1 MAKDFAIGMSL
12 EIPESVLSNIEKVDK
27 KLQDLEKRAGTTE
40 SAFNRAFSNIGE
52 SVGSLLDKLSMMDSV
67 MSGIGKGK
75 SIENISKNLSNTA
88 SQAEKAADSITKMA
102 SMVNKMGGMRDSG
115 FNPESGVVTWQN
127 LQKSIEQVEER
138 QRQLIKTTREY
149 EGELARIQAGKGGV
163 ITKGMQVGYKSA
175 QEEIEANKQ
184 LIASYRDKQKAIIDT
199 IAQQRKELKSIQEL
213 RNYER
218 QRTSL
223 PEQRAAD
230 ELKKLN
236 EYYKALERSSAA
248 AAAAEEKAAER
259 RRKAQEKA
267 AAAAEKAAQR
277 QEAARARLD
286 SRLRK
291 SNYQSYVT
299 STEGSLRTAGR
310 ANTYIQREQAI
321 KNLEAAMKRLRATD
335 ANYQKDLNALS
346 AAHKKL
352 TAEQEAYRKSMGLLS
367 QSQSRLMD
375 TADQLKRKLALVFSV
390 SQIQGY
396 MKNIVNVTGEFE
408 LQNTALASILK
419 NKNQADILFQQIQD
433 LAVQSPFTVKELTTY
448 TKSLS
453 AYGLEYDKLYDTM
466 KRLADVSAGLGVD
479 MQRLILA
486 YGQVKAANVL
496 RGTETRQFSEAGL
509 NILEELSKY
518 YTEVE
523 GKAVS
528 LSEVQDRQF
537 RKMISYEDVA
547 EVFKRLTS
555 EGGMFYQMQE
565 RQAETIAGQMSN
577 LQDSVDI
584 MMNSIGQANSGAIT
598 ALISTIRTLVENWK
612 SFVSVA
618 NGAGV
623 VLAAYTIKS
632 TLAAFTTGKFSKAM
646 IASTASGK
654 GFKSILASLVIQFEN
669 IGKFAMNNPILLVV
683 GALTTAAGLIYNHAK
698 NVQEAREQYD
708 LFSNSLY
715 DTREELSVMAERI
728 NTQNKKINEAREGT
742 KNLKEGTEEFSK
754 AINEV
759 NKQLSKQT
767 ANLDELK
774 NKFPE
779 VYKKIVSNADGT
791 VDLTE
796 ALEHYNKVLEDTSHI
811 NSIAESTTTFFND
824 GFEQNIK
831 DAVVAQERYNRTV
844 EDGKDAVRSLAGD
857 LKNYLRGQD
866 EDYSALIE
874 KIDNIVMGADT
885 NIVKYNQLIEI
896 FEKNV
901 GFISKFFS
909 KFGIGWENVYDYI
922 IEYEANLTGV
932 EHAHTALLINIKDM
946 GEEIRKD
953 FDLTSEEGKARA
965 KEAAEVYLNHLSDV
979 DDETKRFAS
988 EELTKI
994 IGIQID
1000 WGSAKEE
1007 VNNFVFGDWR
1017 DTAVTKGADKN
1028 TLKSI
1033 KTMSQYASKLRS
1045 AYSSTKQELD
1055 DVNNALKV
1063 QGNLTKEINK
1073 AKKDIGSS
1081 DKKTSDAAKK
1091 RYTQLRNEE
1100 SSYKSSLSIRR
1111 QQLETEKKSLE
1122 EQAAAM
1128 NISLSIETKRNKSV
1142 SKRQKTENK
1151 ALKDFKERIRLIRQ
1165 AADEYKNLRQYQSE
1179 GEATSTV
1186 RDMYKDSS
1194 IGNIVGEMSF
1204 DEQGIIDRL
1213 REKELPKA
1221 KKLGKEAIEAV
1232 QEGIRENQRDIEIRI
1247 SKKSIE
1253 DAKNELDKAF
1263 DEYDLSKELLGTGFD
1278 KGTIRAIFKIDT
1290 TSIDDLKKK
1299 IEEMKKRFGDLSEEE
1314 QNTLEDYSKKLK
1326 EIQDNELLE
1335 RTKKYAK
1342 YLKYQYSEA
1351 TKIMLQLKNDMA
1363 EVYALDLT
1371 DMQKQAI
1378 NQRLQEEANK
1388 KLQEQTWKDFKGSD
1402 MYTQMFDDL
1411 SKVSTKGLDYM
1422 VERLE
1427 ELKGSLNDLDPSD
1440 LKEII
1445 NQINKIEEEQIKR
1458 NPLEGLGSDIK
1469 DALEFAKER
1478 KELEEQITAEYEKQ
1492 KTLIEQIPQ
1501 QEQTTEES
1509 RKNYEKVISVFGEDS
1524 DQAQAAK
1531 NNLSEQEKTLANMKQ
1546 DLSDSEKKSEELKE
1560 NYEEGAKAAEN
1571 IKNKTAEFANKI
1583 NQAVGSMKTLVDGL
1597 NSVFNMSDGSND
1609 TMSSIME
1616 FGTNMANTITNAGAA
1631 YASFATGNIFG
1642 GITHGISAIGGL
1654 FSSIGSLFN
1663 IGDKKKE
1670 REIQR
1675 HLELVESLQYAY
1687 EKLEKAI
1694 DDAYS
1699 LDTYKAAN
1707 DKAIENLEKQRK
1719 SLKRAI
1725 AAERDKKDVDENR
1738 IKEWERDIDNIG
1750 EQIAQLKEDAYNTF
1764 TGGIFGDIISASE
1777 TFVEAWKNAFDE
1789 TGDGLIGLE
1798 DSFNDMLN
1806 TLLKRQATMSLITPV
1821 ISKWSD
1827 ALKKYVNENDQNL
1840 DTDEAAKWVD
1850 YIKSTL
1856 PQMNESLE
1864 NYFNSLKEA
1873 GLDITPGGD
1882 ELSGL
1887 QKGIQSITE
1896 ETAQALEA
1904 ILESIRYFVSD
1915 ENSKITSLLN
1925 VMSSLVSN
1933 DAAMNPMLAELQ
1945 AQTLMIRSIEGMM
1958 SSVIKV
1964 SSGKG
1969 RVMRVEIV

>member
-52 SVGSLLDKLSMMDSV
+52 SVGSLLNKLSMMDSV

-115 FNPESGVVTWQN
+115 FNPESGVLTWQN

-138 QRQLIKTTREY
+138 QRQLIKTIREY

-163 ITKGMQVGYKSA
+163 LTKEMRESYQPALK
-175 QEEIEANKQ
+175 ELELNKQ
-184 LIASYRDKQKAIIDT
+184 LIESYREKQKAIAAT
-199 IAQQRKELKSIQEL
+199 LAQQKRLVE
-213 RNYER
+213 YES

-223 PEQRAAD
+223 PEQRASD
-230 ELKKLN
+230 DLKRLN
-236 EYYKALERSSAA
+236 EYYKSLERSSAA

-259 RRKAQEKA
+259 RRKAEEKA

-367 QSQSRLMD
+367 QNQSRLMD

-396 MKNIVNVTGEFE
+396 MKNLVNVTGEFE

-598 ALISTIRTLVENWK
+598 AMISTIRTLVENWK

-632 TLAAFTTGKFSKAM
+632 TLAAFSTGKFSKAM

-669 IGKFAMNNPILLVV
+669 IGKFAMSNPILLVA
-683 GALTTAAGLIYNHAK
+683 GALITAAGLIYNHAK

-728 NTQNKKINEAREGT
+728 NAQNKKINEAREGT

-844 EDGKDAVRSLAGD
+844 EEGKDVVRSLAGD
-857 LKNYLRGQD
+857 LKNYFRGQD
-866 EDYSALIE
+866 EDYSALIA
-874 KIDNIVMGADT
+874 KIDKIVMGTGTSID
-885 NIVKYNQLIEI
+885 KYNELISIYEQ
-896 FEKNV
+896 NV
-901 GFISKFFS
+901 GFTTKFLS
-909 KFGIGWENVYDYI
+909 GFGLAFEGIYEYAGKYKSSLYEIENTH
-922 IEYEANLTGV
+922 ENLAV
-932 EHAHTALLINIKDM
+932 NIKDI
-946 GEEIRKD
+946 GKEIRQD

-1100 SSYKSSLSIRR
+1100 SSYKSSLSIRK

-1165 AADEYKNLRQYQSE
+1165 AADEYKNLRQYQSD
-1179 GEATSTV
+1179 GEATATV
-1186 RDMYKDSS
+1186 RDMFKGSS

-1204 DEQGIIDRL
+1204 DELGIIDRL
-1213 REKELPKA
+1213 RDKELPKA
-1221 KKLGKEAIEAV
+1221 KKLGKEAIDAV

-1299 IEEMKKRFGDLSEEE
+1299 IEEMKKRFGELSEEE

-1335 RTKKYAK
+1335 RTKKYAE

-1363 EVYALDLT
+1363 EVYTLDLT

-1427 ELKGSLNDLDPSD
+1427 ELKDSLNDLDPSD

-1478 KELEEQITAEYEKQ
+1478 KELEEQITDEYEKQ

-1546 DLSDSEKKSEELKE
+1546 DLSDSEKKSEELKD

-1583 NQAVGSMKTLVDGL
+1583 NQSVGSMKTLVDGL
-1597 NSVFNMSDGSND
+1597 NSVFNMSDGFND

-1616 FGTNMANTITNAGAA
+1616 FGTNMANTITSAGAA
-1631 YASFATGNIFG
+1631 FAGFASGTPIGIFT
-1642 GITHGISAIGGL
+1642 GITQSVSAIGGL
-1654 FSSIGSLFN
+1654 FSSIGSIFN

-1707 DKAIENLEKQRK
+1707 DKAIENLEKQRE

-1945 AQTLMIRSIEGMM
+1945 AQTIMIRSIEGMM